1 MKKILIILTLLF
13 TTACA
18 NIETT
23 KTNSDKLKVVT
34 TTTMIYDLVKNIGQ
48 DNIEVVGLMQS
59 GVDPHLYKA
68 SANDVNL
75 IQNADIVVY
84 HGLHLEGQMGD
95 IFSNLKNNSIKIE
108 DGIDINDLLTWDD
121 ESSLYDPHI
130 WFDIDIW
137 IDATKYV
144 GEQLAYYDKDNAE
157 IYLSNTNNY
166 IEQLK
171 ETDSYIK
178 EKAKEI
184 PIEERYLV
192 TAHDAFQY
200 FGNAYDFNVV
210 GLQGISTESEA
221 ATSDISNLADFIVE
235 NKIKAIFIETSVPTK
250 TIEALQ
256 AAVKAKGFD
265 TIIGGELYSDSL
277 GDKEN
282 NTDTYITTVKANID
296 TIVEALK

>member
-171 ETDSYIK
+171 EADSYIK
-178 EKAKEI
+178 EKANEI
-184 PIEERYLV
+184 PIDKRYLV

-256 AAVKAKGFD
+256 AAVKAKGFN

>member
-1 MKKILIILTLLF
+1 MKKIFIILTLLF

-75 IQNADIVVY
+75 IQNADIVIY

-171 ETDSYIK
+171 EADSYIK
-178 EKAKEI
+178 EKANEI
-184 PIEERYLV
+184 PIDKRYLV

>member
-1 MKKILIILTLLF
+1 M
-13 TTACA
+13 
-18 NIETT
+18 
-23 KTNSDKLKVVT
+23 
-34 TTTMIYDLVKNIGQ
+34 
-48 DNIEVVGLMQS
+48 
-59 GVDPHLYKA
+59 
-68 SANDVNL
+68 
-75 IQNADIVVY
+75 
-84 HGLHLEGQMGD
+84 
-95 IFSNLKNNSIKIE
+95 
-108 DGIDINDLLTWDD
+108 
-121 ESSLYDPHI
+121 
-130 WFDIDIW
+130 
-137 IDATKYV
+137 
-144 GEQLAYYDKDNAE
+144 
-157 IYLSNTNNY
+157 
-166 IEQLK
+166 
-171 ETDSYIK
+171 
-178 EKAKEI
+178 
-184 PIEERYLV
+184 

-200 FGNAYDFNVV
+200 FGNAYDFNVI

>member
-1 MKKILIILTLLF
+1 MKKIFIILTLLF
-13 TTACA
+13 TTACV
-18 NIETT
+18 NVETT
-23 KTNSDKLKVVT
+23 KTNNDKLKVVT

-75 IQNADIVVY
+75 IQNADIVIY

-200 FGNAYDFNVV
+200 FGNAYDFNVI

-256 AAVKAKGFD
+256 AAVKAKGFN

>member
-200 FGNAYDFNVV
+200 FGNAYDFNVI

-256 AAVKAKGFD
+256 AAVKAKGFN

>member
-13 TTACA
+13 TTACV
-18 NIETT
+18 NVETT
-23 KTNSDKLKVVT
+23 KTNNDKLKVVT

-171 ETDSYIK
+171 EADSYIK
-178 EKAKEI
+178 EKANEI
-184 PIEERYLV
+184 PIDKRYLV

>member
-1 MKKILIILTLLF
+1 MKKIFIILTLLF
-13 TTACA
+13 TTACV
-18 NIETT
+18 NVETT
-23 KTNSDKLKVVT
+23 KTNNDKLKVVT

-75 IQNADIVVY
+75 IQNADIVIY

-171 ETDSYIK
+171 EADSYIK
-178 EKAKEI
+178 EKANEI

-200 FGNAYDFNVV
+200 FGNAYDFNVI

-256 AAVKAKGFD
+256 AAVKAKGFN

>member
-171 ETDSYIK
+171 EADSYIK
-178 EKAKEI
+178 EKANEI
-184 PIEERYLV
+184 PIDKRYLV

>member
-1 MKKILIILTLLF
+1 MKKIFIILTLLF

-18 NIETT
+18 NVETT
-23 KTNSDKLKVVT
+23 KTNNDKLKVVT

-75 IQNADIVVY
+75 IQNADIVIY

-200 FGNAYDFNVV
+200 FGNAYDFNVI

-256 AAVKAKGFD
+256 AAVKAKGFN

>member
-1 MKKILIILTLLF
+1 
-13 TTACA
+13 
-18 NIETT
+18 
-23 KTNSDKLKVVT
+23 
-34 TTTMIYDLVKNIGQ
+34 MIYDLVKNIGQ

-137 IDATKYV
+137 IDATIYV

-171 ETDSYIK
+171 EADSYIK
-178 EKAKEI
+178 EKANEI
-184 PIEERYLV
+184 PIDKRYLV